1 MDKKIEGSLRGI
13 IAGIAVG
20 KAGHLEESIQPGP
33 ELLTFYSQLKEVFDR
48 KVDFLTKLHAFDDL
62 FEQQSIFAP
71 QQELLFDLLL
81 VNFFARD
88 AEGFG
93 EDYLEIPE
101 WEAIEDKTVHRGT
114 ELLNI
119 LLYLR
124 ECHDNMIQPT
134 LDDFLK
140 EFLLVEEDEFQD
152 EHEVYESVID
162 GQMLV
167 ESSYEQIAEA
177 ARDVRED
184 AEIKELFY
192 PLMSF
197 FMDTDPSFESLQDF
211 FSHSR
216 DKLFDGPA
224 LFAILAYHND
234 FSIWKQ

>member
-1 MDKKIEGSLRGI
+1 M
-13 IAGIAVG
+13 
-20 KAGHLEESIQPGP
+20 
-33 ELLTFYSQLKEVFDR
+33 
-48 KVDFLTKLHAFDDL
+48 L
-62 FEQQSIFAP
+62 FAC
-71 QQELLFDLLL
+71 
-81 VNFFARD
+81 D
-88 AEGFG
+88 AEDFC
-93 EDYLEIPE
+93 EDYLETPE
-101 WEAIEDKTVHRGT
+101 WEAIDDKTGHRGT

-152 EHEVYESVID
+152 EHEVYESVIA

-197 FMDTDPSFESLQDF
+197 FMDTDPSFEDRKSTRLNS
-211 FSHSR
+211 SH
-216 DKLFDGPA
+216 
-224 LFAILAYHND
+224 
-234 FSIWKQ
+234 